1 MFGHIV
7 VAVDF
12 SPSWES
18 IARALPAL
26 RGWGCERLTLV
37 HVLASAYGQVP
48 AETHRERYETSL
60 MEYRDSLSQAGFAV
74 DTVVATGEPARTLVD
89 VAVNAAADAVLAGSR
104 GHSTIRE
111 LFLGSTV
118 LNLARLTRI
127 PMLLWPMN
135 AVLPPV
141 ANLRKVVLGTDCSG
155 AAAAAEA
162 RFIELVAAGLDGV
175 AVCAIERGERVDR
188 EQEQSC
194 ASAHMERLKS
204 EGGGKVSFRL
214 VEGLAAQVILKTS
227 RDVRADLIVVG
238 KRGRNRMHELLLGST
253 AEAVCRG
260 SGLPVLLVPG

>member
-1 MFGHIV
+1 MFGHIL

-12 SPSWES
+12 SPSWEP

-37 HVLASAYGQVP
+37 HVLASTYGQVP
-48 AETHRERYETSL
+48 PETHRERYEARL
-60 MEYRDSLSQAGFAV
+60 KECRDTLSQAGFAV
-74 DTVVATGEPARTLVD
+74 ETVVATGDPVRTLAE
-89 VAVNAAADAVLAGSR
+89 VAVNAGADLVLAGSH

-118 LNLARLTRI
+118 LNLARHTRI

-141 ANLRKVVLGTDCSG
+141 AELRKVVLGTDCSG

-162 RFIELVAAGLDGV
+162 RFIELVTAGANGV

-188 EQEQSC
+188 EREESC
-194 ASAHMERLKS
+194 ASAHMEKLKN
-204 EGGGKVSFRL
+204 ENGGQVSFR
-214 VEGLAAQVILKTS
+214 VEQGLAAQVILQAS
-227 RDVRADLIVVG
+227 RDVGADLIIVG
-238 KRGRNRMHELLLGST
+238 KRGHNRMHDLLLGST